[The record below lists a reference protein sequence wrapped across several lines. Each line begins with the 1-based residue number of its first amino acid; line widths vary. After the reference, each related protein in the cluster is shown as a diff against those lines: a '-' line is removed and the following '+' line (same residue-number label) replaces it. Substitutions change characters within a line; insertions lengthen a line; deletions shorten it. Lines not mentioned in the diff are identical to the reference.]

1 MTTVPEA
8 IPNIRRPHRD
18 RIDLDH
24 LPRVPAHS
32 LPLRMHRLS
41 GPKEDLP
48 TGTWFRIDSFS
59 CVDPGRPRV
68 TGMIV
73 DKVSK
78 DGNTNVPDHNCVGR
92 AALNTSVPVR
102 ENLHKEDMLH
112 ST

>member
-1 MTTVPEA
+1 
-8 IPNIRRPHRD
+8 
-18 RIDLDH
+18 
-24 LPRVPAHS
+24 
-32 LPLRMHRLS
+32 
-41 GPKEDLP
+41 
-48 TGTWFRIDSFS
+48 
-59 CVDPGRPRV
+59 
-68 TGMIV
+68 MIV